1 MSSAAEWALVGIAAT
16 ALVMLVPLWVYVVLD
31 GLAHLRLAHRL
42 GRRWL
47 DKQKEE
53 KP

>member
-1 MSSAAEWALVGIAAT
+1 MSSAAEWTLVGIAAA
-16 ALVMLVPLWVYVVLD
+16 ALVMLVPLWVFAVLD

-42 GRRWL
+42 GCLWL